1 MRNEKTMKKILE
13 NGTEVISLA
22 PDKESTNV
30 LGVVTGH
37 YMFNGRTHYYVHV
50 EESEGSSDLDS
61 QEYGEDFGMVPT
73 KFVNLTPHDIKLN
86 DGTIYPASGKVARVA
101 NTFSNFCCGISKV
114 FYGDIENLPEPE
126 DGIYYIV
133 SAMVLAAEKSKP
145 SQYQRHDLVSPATG
159 HPDCKR
165 ENGFIV
171 SVPGFVL

>member
-1 MRNEKTMKKILE
+1 MKKILE
-13 NGTEVISLA
+13 NGTKVISFA
-22 PDKESTNV
+22 PDEESTNV

-37 YMFNGRTHYYVHV
+37 YMYYNRTHYCVRV
-50 EESEGSSDLDS
+50 EDQKGYSDLDS
-61 QEYGEDFGMVPT
+61 QEYGEDFGMIPT

-86 DGTIYPASGKVARVA
+86 DGSIYPASGKVARVA

-114 FYGDIENLPEPE
+114 FYGDVENLPEPE
-126 DGIYYIV
+126 DGVYYIV

-145 SQYQRHDLVSPATG
+145 IQYQRTDLVAPATG

-171 SVPGFVL
+171 SVPGFVI

>member
-1 MRNEKTMKKILE
+1 
-13 NGTEVISLA
+13 
-22 PDKESTNV
+22 
-30 LGVVTGH
+30 
-37 YMFNGRTHYYVHV
+37 
-50 EESEGSSDLDS
+50 
-61 QEYGEDFGMVPT
+61 MVPT

-145 SQYQRHDLVSPATG
+145 RQYQRHDLVAPATG